1 MMEYKKG
8 EKVMKRNRIKGKS
21 GKSSK
26 KLVTVVMVAMIVM
39 VAITAFTPLAAA
51 NITSF
56 TITPDTGMA
65 GEVAAYMVVV
75 NTTGYKSMIINVTIP
90 AGFGAVAPTT
100 GGEQIAKVDLFYRAG
115 TSGGLAEATF
125 TSNDTNPSAEVDVK
139 VVFDGFTVTK
149 TIDVNYSAGGT
160 TSVGVSYLGMSLD
173 GDVTLP
179 TATKDGY
186 LNASVTLPGVINLTN
201 VSIDIKQFVQNPAEP
216 GDYTFEAKVD
226 DYTADATVH
235 IRAPAPVP
243 ALTPIGLLALVGILS
258 IVLAFATSKRKV
270 QK

>member
-26 KLVTVVMVAMIVM
+26 KLVTVVIAAMIVM
-39 VAITAFTPLAAA
+39 VAMTAFTPLAAA
-51 NITSF
+51 GITSF

-65 GEVAAYMVVV
+65 GEVAAYMVMV

-100 GGEQIAKVDLFYRAG
+100 GGEQIAKVDLYKKSGWFAG
-115 TSGGLAEATF
+115 ATF
-125 TSNDTNPSAEVDVK
+125 TSNDTNPSTEVDVE
-139 VVFDGFTVTK
+139 VVFDGVTLIK
-149 TIDVNYSAGGT
+149 TIEANYSAGGT
-160 TSVGVSYLGMSLD
+160 TSVSVAYLGMSLD

-179 TATKDGY
+179 TATRDGY
-186 LNASVTLPGVINLTN
+186 LNASVTQLDGINLTN

-226 DYTADATVH
+226 GDTADATVH

>member
-65 GEVAAYMVVV
+65 GEVAAYMVMV

-100 GGEQIAKVDLFYRAG
+100 GGEQIAKVDLYEK
-115 TSGGLAEATF
+115 SGWFAEATF
-125 TSNDTNPSAEVDVK
+125 TSNNANPSTKVDVE
-139 VVFDGFTVTK
+139 VVSAGGFTAST
-149 TIDVNYSAGGT
+149 TIDADYSAGGK
-160 TSVGVSYLGMSLD
+160 TSVSVPFLY

-186 LNASVTLPGVINLTN
+186 LNASVTLPADLTN

-226 DYTADATVH
+226 GDTADATVH